1 MNDFCNSAIKI
12 LSSKKHKGFVIG
24 KELKSLTTAINAKMP
39 TKNEIYTLIS
49 AGGFSSVAVIAEI
62 AKSEVIEQLYCS
74 TFRIGK
80 KQFKVLQALHKKG
93 SIKSAE
99 FYTSN
104 LQARADLRNNK
115 YNYIDFIN
123 HVAQNN
129 DWIVKPVKNHS
140 KVILCKT
147 ANDNYYVVT
156 TSSNLNENPQIEQ
169 FNIFNDSEMFEFY
182 KNNLFEL
189 LKNV

>member
-39 TKNEIYTLIS
+39 AKNEIYTLIS

-62 AKSEVIEQLYCS
+62 AKKEVIEQLYCS

-93 SIKSAE
+93 NIKSAE

-104 LQARADLRNNK
+104 LQARADSKNNK
-115 YNYIDFIN
+115 YNYIEFIN
-123 HVAQNN
+123 HIAENN
-129 DWIVKPVKNHS
+129 AWVVKPVKNHS

-147 ANDNYYVVT
+147 ANDNHYVVT

-169 FNIFNDSEMFEFY
+169 FNIFNDIEMFEFY